1 MWLDF
6 AFQELFGLEQRL
18 SEETADLYFDT
29 ISEKLR
35 TPEFLPRALYERFN
49 LEVLATTDS
58 PLDSLADHQAI
69 RESNWKARILPTF
82 RPDPVVDP
90 EFAGFAENIAK
101 LGEKTGEDTSTWAGY
116 LNALRMTRVRF
127 RELGCTATDHGHP
140 TARTANLST
149 AEAAELFAR
158 VIAGSADAQ
167 QQELFRAQMLTE
179 MARMSLEDGL
189 VMQIHPGSA
198 RNHNR
203 KLYERYGRDVGA
215 DIPMPTNYVDALRPL
230 LDQFGNERDL
240 TIILFTLDES
250 AYSRELAPLA
260 GHYPCLRL
268 GPPWWFHDSPEGMM
282 RFREQVTETAGFYNT
297 VGFNDDTRAFL
308 SIPARHDMSRRM
320 DCAFLAKLVAEHRLE
335 EDEALEV
342 AHDLAYRLGEKG
354 ISAVEDAAWRI
365 RRLSTIRRRA
375 RLSAGTRLGRVRW
388 TVCAML
394 FVATSIN
401 YMDRQVIAI
410 LKPTLEHSIGMTEVS
425 YGYIVDA
432 FQIAYA
438 IGLLAAGRLIDKLG
452 TRIGYMLVMAVWS
465 LSAMGHALA
474 STVLEFGFARF
485 FLGLGESGNFPAAI
499 KTVAEWFPQNERSL
513 ATGIFNSGAN
523 VGAILAPAIVPWV
536 TLRYGWHAAFLTTG
550 LFSVLWIV
558 WWFRNYRKPTDHS
571 TLTGAELRHIYQEAA
586 ADMGPSP
593 SVPWRRLLGFRQ
605 TWAFSIAKFLTDP
618 IWWFYLFW
626 LPSYFSAKFNLNL
639 SHLGLPLIIVYNVSA
654 IGSIGGGWLPAP
666 FRRLGLSP
674 NYARLA
680 AMLFCACLVV
690 PIYTAS

>member
-1 MWLDF
+1 M
-6 AFQELFGLEQRL
+6 A
-18 SEETADLYFDT
+18 ETA
-29 ISEKLR
+29 
-35 TPEFLPRALYERFN
+35 FN
-49 LEVLATTDS
+49 
-58 PLDSLADHQAI
+58 
-69 RESNWKARILPTF
+69 NPTQ
-82 RPDPVVDP
+82 
-90 EFAGFAENIAK
+90 
-101 LGEKTGEDTSTWAGY
+101 ST
-116 LNALRMTRVRF
+116 
-127 RELGCTATDHGHP
+127 
-140 TARTANLST
+140 
-149 AEAAELFAR
+149 
-158 VIAGSADAQ
+158 
-167 QQELFRAQMLTE
+167 
-179 MARMSLEDGL
+179 
-189 VMQIHPGSA
+189 
-198 RNHNR
+198 
-203 KLYERYGRDVGA
+203 
-215 DIPMPTNYVDALRPL
+215 
-230 LDQFGNERDL
+230 
-240 TIILFTLDES
+240 
-250 AYSRELAPLA
+250 
-260 GHYPCLRL
+260 
-268 GPPWWFHDSPEGMM
+268 
-282 RFREQVTETAGFYNT
+282 
-297 VGFNDDTRAFL
+297 
-308 SIPARHDMSRRM
+308 
-320 DCAFLAKLVAEHRLE
+320 
-335 EDEALEV
+335 
-342 AHDLAYRLGEKG
+342 
-354 ISAVEDAAWRI
+354 
-365 RRLSTIRRRA
+365 
-375 RLSAGTRLGRVRW
+375 LSAGTRLGRVRW

-550 LFSVLWIV
+550 LFSVLWIL
-558 WWFRNYRKPTDHS
+558 WWFRYYRTPTNHS
-571 TLTGAELRHIYQEAA
+571 TLTARELRHIYQEAVV
-586 ADMGPSP
+586 DMGPSP
-593 SVPWRRLLGFRQ
+593 FVPWRRLLGYRQ

-618 IWWFYLFW
+618 IWYFYLFW

-680 AMLFCACLVV
+680 AMLFCAFLVV
-690 PIYTAS
+690 PIYTASSAKSVWTAIALISLAAGAHQGWSANLFTTSSDMFPRSAVGAVVGIGGMAGSVGSALFAFFAGHILQLTHSYAVLFGIASSAYLLALIVMFLIAPGLKKVEFAA

>member
-1 MWLDF
+1 MADTT
-6 AFQELFGLEQRL
+6 AFNNP
-18 SEETADLYFDT
+18 
-29 ISEKLR
+29 
-35 TPEFLPRALYERFN
+35 TP
-49 LEVLATTDS
+49 
-58 PLDSLADHQAI
+58 
-69 RESNWKARILPTF
+69 
-82 RPDPVVDP
+82 
-90 EFAGFAENIAK
+90 
-101 LGEKTGEDTSTWAGY
+101 ST
-116 LNALRMTRVRF
+116 
-127 RELGCTATDHGHP
+127 
-140 TARTANLST
+140 
-149 AEAAELFAR
+149 
-158 VIAGSADAQ
+158 
-167 QQELFRAQMLTE
+167 
-179 MARMSLEDGL
+179 
-189 VMQIHPGSA
+189 
-198 RNHNR
+198 
-203 KLYERYGRDVGA
+203 
-215 DIPMPTNYVDALRPL
+215 
-230 LDQFGNERDL
+230 
-240 TIILFTLDES
+240 
-250 AYSRELAPLA
+250 
-260 GHYPCLRL
+260 
-268 GPPWWFHDSPEGMM
+268 
-282 RFREQVTETAGFYNT
+282 
-297 VGFNDDTRAFL
+297 
-308 SIPARHDMSRRM
+308 
-320 DCAFLAKLVAEHRLE
+320 
-335 EDEALEV
+335 
-342 AHDLAYRLGEKG
+342 
-354 ISAVEDAAWRI
+354 
-365 RRLSTIRRRA
+365 
-375 RLSAGTRLGRVRW
+375 LSAGTRLGRVRW

-550 LFSVLWIV
+550 LFSVLWIL
-558 WWFRNYRKPTDHS
+558 WWFRYYRTPTNHS
-571 TLTGAELRHIYQEAA
+571 TLTARELRHIYQEAVV
-586 ADMGPSP
+586 DMGPSP
-593 SVPWRRLLGFRQ
+593 FVPWRRLLGYRQ

-618 IWWFYLFW
+618 IWYFYLFW

-674 NYARLA
+674 NYARLT
-680 AMLFCACLVV
+680 AMLFCAFLVV
-690 PIYTAS
+690 PIYTASSAKSVWTAIALISLAAGAHQGWSANLFTTSSDMFPRSAVGAVVGIGGMAGSVGSALFAFFAGHILQLTHSYAVLFGIASSAYLLALIVMYLLAPGLKKVEFAA